1 MAENKIQWFP
11 GHMAKAMRS
20 IEDMKALSDG
30 VIVVLDARAPV
41 ATLNKNLKKTLGEKP
56 ALYILNKSDLAD
68 DKKTDG
74 FIKLIESKGRRAIK
88 ACAAN
93 QASRHVIT
101 AELDKMVKEKRER
114 AKAKGVNRSFRFMVV
129 GIPNTGKSS
138 IINLLSG
145 VKKAETGDKA
155 GVTKQTKWIKC
166 SSFDLLDTPGTMPPS
181 CEDQLLARH
190 LAYIGSINDAILHM
204 DDIALA
210 LLQELASIY
219 PERLTERYG
228 IQDFSSPL
236 DMLGVVCRRRGFI
249 LKGGG
254 EYDYEKGIRALIDDF
269 RKGRLG
275 KITLESALAYADTEF

>member
-1 MAENKIQWFP
+1 MDKIQWFP

-20 IEDMKALSDG
+20 IEELKTLSDG

-41 ATLNKNLKKTLGEKP
+41 GTLNKNLKKALGEKP
-56 ALYILNKSDLAD
+56 ALYLLNKSDLAD
-68 DKKTDG
+68 DERTDE
-74 FIKLIESKGRRAIK
+74 FIRLIGDKGRRAIK
-88 ACAAN
+88 VCGTS
-93 QASRHVIT
+93 QSSRRAII

-114 AKAKGVNRSFRFMVV
+114 AKAKGVNKYFRYMVV
-129 GIPNTGKSS
+129 GIPNTGKST

-155 GVTKQTKWIKC
+155 GVTRQTKWIRC

-210 LLQELASIY
+210 LLEELAEKY
-219 PERLTERYG
+219 PARLTERYS
-228 IQDFSSPL
+228 ITDFSSPL
-236 DMLGVVCRRRGFI
+236 SMLEAVCRRRGFI

-254 EYDYEKGIRALIDDF
+254 EFDYEKGIRALIDDF

-275 KITLESALAYADTEF
+275 KITLERAADYADAEF

>member
-20 IEDMKALSDG
+20 IEEMKDISDG
-30 VIVVLDARAPV
+30 AIVVLDARAPV

-56 ALYILNKSDLAD
+56 ALYLLNKSDLAD
-68 DKKTDG
+68 SAKTDG
-74 FIKLIESKGRRAIK
+74 FIKLIEGKGSIAIK
-88 ACAAN
+88 ACGTE
-93 QASRHVIT
+93 QASRRAIT
-101 AELDKMVKEKRER
+101 QALDKMVKEKRER
-114 AKAKGVNRSFRFMVV
+114 AKAKGVNKSFRFMVV
-129 GIPNTGKSS
+129 GIPNTGKSTV
-138 IINLLSG
+138 INLLSG

-155 GVTKQTKWIKC
+155 GVTKQTKWIRC

-181 CEDQLLARH
+181 CEDQVLARH

-210 LLQELASIY
+210 LLGELASLY
-219 PERLTERYG
+219 PDRLIERYA
-228 IQDFSSPL
+228 ITDFSSPL
-236 DMLGVVCRRRGFI
+236 NMLGAVCRRRGFV

-254 EYDYEKGIRALIDDF
+254 ECDYEKGIRALIDDF

-275 KITLESALAYADTEF
+275 RITLEYAPDYADTDF

>member
-20 IEDMKALSDG
+20 IEEMKSLSDG
-30 VIVVLDARAPV
+30 VIIVLDARSPV
-41 ATLNKNLKKTLGEKP
+41 GTLNKNLKKALGEKP
-56 ALYILNKSDLAD
+56 ALYLLNKSDLAD

-74 FIKLIESKGRRAIK
+74 FIKLIEGNGRRALRV
-88 ACAAN
+88 CGTS
-93 QASRHVIT
+93 QSSRHVIIS
-101 AELDKMVKEKRER
+101 ELDKMVKEKRER
-114 AKAKGVNRSFRFMVV
+114 SIAKGVNKCFRFMVV
-129 GIPNTGKSS
+129 GIPNTGKSTV
-138 IINLLSG
+138 INLLSG

-181 CEDQLLARH
+181 IENQLLARH

-210 LLQELASIY
+210 LLDELKDTY

-228 IQDFSSPL
+228 ITDFSAPL
-236 DMLGVVCRRRGFI
+236 DMLTAVCRRRGFI
-249 LKGGG
+249 LKGGADV
-254 EYDYEKGIRALIDDF
+254 DYEKGIRALIDDF
-269 RKGRLG
+269 RKGKLG
-275 KITLESALAYADTEF
+275 KITLEKAEDYADTEF